1 MDLDTLADWLLA
13 RPQDAAQ
20 PLGARLAQA
29 LRQAVLDGLVPA
41 GQRLPATRALAARLG
56 VARNTLVAVY
66 AQLEAEGFV
75 VAGHGSGTYACKV
88 APEFVAPRRRP
99 ARAAAGGLLPAPPLS
114 VRGQRYQAHPL
125 HRFWSRQPF
134 CPGGFDSEL
143 FPHALWNR
151 LLAQPLRRP
160 DAALLGAGEP
170 GGLPA
175 LREAVAQH
183 VQATRGVRCQPRQV
197 VITDSTAQ
205 SLDLIARLLCDPG
218 DGVWIENPCYWGAS
232 QALVDLGLAL
242 QPIDVDDDGL
252 PVPHAPL
259 RGQIRP
265 KLAYLTP
272 SHQFPTGAVMP
283 LARRLDWLAHARRH
297 GTLLI
302 EDDYDSE
309 YRYTGMPFPSLQG
322 LDAETRGGARV
333 LYLGSFSKTM
343 YPGIRVGFLVVP
355 EALAGVFG
363 DASADFYRDGDQL
376 VQQALARFIADG
388 HYANHVRSLRRE
400 YGARREALVQALW
413 QAVPELLQR
422 PSRLQLLGGARGVH
436 LTLGLPEAVDDQA
449 LATHCRSLGVT
460 VLPLSV
466 YCVGSLRRGLVLS
479 YAGCPADRINALVA
493 RIAPALQRALASPA
507 FGEAQEPPL
516 GCMGGTGVGTGGT
529 GSGAGP
535 GVGTSGA
542 GEGGTTGDG

>member
-1 MDLDTLADWLLA
+1 MDLDILADWLQA
-13 RPQDAAQ
+13 RPQDASH
-20 PLGARLAQA
+20 PLGARLAQG
-29 LRQAVLDGLVPA
+29 LRQAVLDGVVPA

-75 VAGHGSGTYACKV
+75 VAGHGSGTYACKM
-88 APEFVAPRRRP
+88 APEHVAPRRP
-99 ARAAAGGLLPAPPLS
+99 PRAARSSAALPAPALS
-114 VRGQRYQAHPL
+114 ARGQRYQAHPL

-134 CPGGFDSEL
+134 CPGGFDSAL
-143 FPHALWNR
+143 FPQALWNR
-151 LLAQPLRRP
+151 LLAQPLRRA

-183 VQATRGVRCQPRQV
+183 VRATRGVRCEPRQV

-218 DGVWIENPCYWGAS
+218 DAVWIENPCYWGAS
-232 QALVDLGLAL
+232 QALIDLGLAL

-252 PVPHAPL
+252 PVPTAPT
-259 RGQIRP
+259 RGP
-265 KLAYLTP
+265 KPRLAYLTP

-283 LARRLDWLAHARRH
+283 LARRLEWLAHARRH
-297 GTLLI
+297 GTLLV

-322 LDAETRGGARV
+322 LDAETGGGARV

-376 VQQALARFIADG
+376 VQQALARFMAEG
-388 HYANHVRSLRRE
+388 HYATHVRGLRRE
-400 YGARREALVQALW
+400 YGARREALVQSLW
-413 QAVPELLQR
+413 RQVPELLDS
-422 PSRLQLLGGARGVH
+422 PERLRLLGGARGVH
-436 LTLGLPEAVDDQA
+436 LTLGLPDAVDDQA
-449 LATHCRSLGVT
+449 LAVRCRALGVT

-466 YCVGSLRRGLVLS
+466 YCVGRRHQGLVLS
-479 YAGCPADRINALVA
+479 FAGCHADRIDGLVA
-493 RIAPALQRALASPA
+493 LIAPALRRALA
-507 FGEAQEPPL
+507 
-516 GCMGGTGVGTGGT
+516 
-529 GSGAGP
+529 
-535 GVGTSGA
+535 
-542 GEGGTTGDG
+542 

>member
-1 MDLDTLADWLLA
+1 MDLDPLADWLLA
-13 RPQDAAQ
+13 RPQDGAQ
-20 PLGARLAQA
+20 PLGARLAQG
-29 LRQAVLDGLVPA
+29 LRQALLDGMVPA
-41 GQRLPATRALAARLG
+41 GHRLPATRALAARLG

-66 AQLEAEGFV
+66 TQLEAEGFV
-75 VAGHGSGTYACKV
+75 VAGHGSGTFACKV
-88 APEFVAPRRRP
+88 TPEAVPPRHRRERAE
-99 ARAAAGGLLPAPPLS
+99 AREVLPVPPLS
-114 VRGQRYQAHPL
+114 ARGQRYQAHPL

-134 CPGGFDSEL
+134 CPGGFDGEL

-218 DGVWIENPCYWGAS
+218 DAVWIENPCYWGAS
-232 QALVDLGLAL
+232 QALMDLGLAL

-252 PVPHAPL
+252 PVPSTAVHGPL
-259 RGQIRP
+259 RP

-283 LARRLDWLAHARRH
+283 LARRLDWLAHARRE

-322 LDAETRGGARV
+322 LDAETGGGARV

-355 EALAGVFG
+355 EGLAAVFG

-376 VQQALARFIADG
+376 VQQALARFISDG
-388 HYANHVRSLRRE
+388 HYASHVRSLRRE
-400 YGARREALVQALW
+400 YGTRREALVQALW
-413 QAVPELLQR
+413 QAVPDLLQQ
-422 PSRLQLLGGARGVH
+422 PGRLRLLGGARGVH
-436 LTLGLPEAVDDQA
+436 LTLGLPDAVDDQA
-449 LATHCRSLGVT
+449 LATQCRLLGVT
-460 VLPLSV
+460 MLPLSV
-466 YCVGSLRRGLVLS
+466 YCVGRLRRGLVLS
-479 YAGCPADRINALVA
+479 YAGCPTDRIGGLVT
-493 RIAPALQRALASPA
+493 RIAPALQRAL
-507 FGEAQEPPL
+507 
-516 GCMGGTGVGTGGT
+516 T
-529 GSGAGP
+529 
-535 GVGTSGA
+535 
-542 GEGGTTGDG
+542 

>member
-1 MDLDTLADWLLA
+1 MDIDTLADWLLA
-13 RPQDAAQ
+13 RPQDTTQ
-20 PLGARLAQA
+20 PLGARLAQG
-29 LRQAVLDGLVPA
+29 LRQAVLDGAVPA

-88 APEFVAPRRRP
+88 APEQVAPRRQVRP
-99 ARAAAGGLLPAPPLS
+99 SAEAALPAPALS
-114 VRGQRYQAHPL
+114 ARGQRYQAHPL

-134 CPGGFDSEL
+134 CPGGFDSAL

-183 VQATRGVRCQPRQV
+183 VRATRGVRCVPRQV

-218 DGVWIENPCYWGAS
+218 DAVWIENPCYWGAS
-232 QALVDLGLAL
+232 QALMDLGLAL

-252 PVPHAPL
+252 PLPPAPA
-259 RGQIRP
+259 RGAP
-265 KLAYLTP
+265 KPRLAYLTP

-283 LARRLDWLAHARRH
+283 LARRLEWLAHARRH
-297 GTLLI
+297 GTLLV

-322 LDAETRGGARV
+322 LDAETGGGARV

-376 VQQALARFIADG
+376 VQHALARFVADG
-388 HYANHVRSLRRE
+388 HYATHVRSLRRE

-413 QAVPELLQR
+413 RHLPHLLER
-422 PSRLQLLGGARGVH
+422 PQTLRLLGGARGVH
-436 LTLGLPEAVDDQA
+436 LTLGLPDRVDDQR
-449 LATHCRSLGVT
+449 LATRCRALGVT

-466 YCVGSLRRGLVLS
+466 YCVGRVRRGLVMS
-479 YAGCPADRINALVA
+479 YAGCPADRIDPLVA
-493 RIAPALQRALASPA
+493 QISPALQHALA
-507 FGEAQEPPL
+507 
-516 GCMGGTGVGTGGT
+516 
-529 GSGAGP
+529 
-535 GVGTSGA
+535 
-542 GEGGTTGDG
+542 